1 MLKIVLIS
9 APECGTIV
17 ENVVPGTAEIL
28 GVLGVFGVP
37 GAPAIVLIN
46 GFSGKSGAPER
57 RHTTLV

>member
-9 APECGTIV
+9 APGCGTIAEYPV
-17 ENVVPGTAEIL
+17 SGTAEIL

-46 GFSGKSGAPER
+46 EFSGKSGAP
-57 RHTTLV
+57 